1 MSYHI
6 YTTKGII
13 LRERALKEADKSVKI
28 LTRDLGVINAIAI
41 GARKGSSKR
50 SPALTELSIGKFS
63 LVRGKKDWRLTN
75 AELNINV
82 YAKLKGDKKLLHSVV
97 QPLSLVEKLV
107 QGEEKNKHLYEI
119 LEESIIFAID
129 NKLTEE
135 EIKYFEIFTVAR
147 LLGELGYL
155 NKEDVEVVF
164 TKEPITNSLL
174 QSTAKLKNQLLLA
187 INKGIRASGL
197 V

>member
-28 LTRDLGVINAIAI
+28 LTKNLGVVNAIAT

-50 SPALTELSIGKFS
+50 SSALTELSLGKFS

-75 AELNINV
+75 AELDINV
-82 YAKLKGDKKLLHSVV
+82 YATLKNNKKLLHSIV

-107 QGEEKNKHLYEI
+107 QGEEKNKSLYEI
-119 LEESIIFAID
+119 LEESIEFAIS

-135 EIKYFEIFTVAR
+135 EIKYFEIFTVAK

-155 NKEDVEVVF
+155 NKEDAGAIFTREKI
-164 TKEPITNSLL
+164 TKELL
-174 QSTAKLKNQLLLA
+174 QTVAKSKTQLIRA